1 MKTNLSLDFSRT
13 GAGSLLSFKTT
24 GEGDDFCS
32 EWNYGNGGA
41 NLPARELRWRQ
52 LKGVPGQIRNSRLA
66 ILPKS
71 DERKIVLAGGLQE
84 CMCKTARANT
94 HDDSENDRS

>member
-13 GAGSLLSFKTT
+13 GACSFLSFKTT
-24 GEGDDFCS
+24 GEADDFCS

-52 LKGVPGQIRNSRLA
+52 LKGVPGQISNGRLA
-66 ILPKS
+66 TLPKS
-71 DERKIVLAGGLQE
+71 DERKIVLVGVLRE
-84 CMCKTARANT
+84 K
-94 HDDSENDRS
+94 